1 MKVAAPILSLIL
13 LAACSGN
20 PANPAAGNAQAPAD
34 NAQAVADN
42 AQTTS
47 GNVQDYAAAV
57 AALPVGQ
64 QRGVFLRAIRD
75 AGLPCQD
82 IVDSTR
88 FPDEHGVSSW
98 RAECDDGS
106 QQLIEIHKDGN
117 ATVITRAPR

>member
-1 MKVAAPILSLIL
+1 MRTAVTIIPLIL

-20 PANPAAGNAQAPAD
+20 PASPAANNMQAAAP
-34 NAQAVADN
+34 
-42 AQTTS
+42 

-57 AALPVGQ
+57 AVLPVGQ

-82 IVDSTR
+82 IIDSTR

-106 QQLIEIHKDGN
+106 QHLIEIRKDGT
-117 ATVITRAPR
+117 ATVASRPQR

>member
-1 MKVAAPILSLIL
+1 MRAAVPILSLIL

-20 PANPAAGNAQAPAD
+20 PATPAANNTQAAAP
-34 NAQAVADN
+34 
-42 AQTTS
+42 
-47 GNVQDYAAAV
+47 GNVQDYAKAV

-82 IVDSTR
+82 VVDSTR

-106 QQLIEIHKDGN
+106 QQLIEIRKDGT
-117 ATVITRAPR
+117 ATVVSRAGR